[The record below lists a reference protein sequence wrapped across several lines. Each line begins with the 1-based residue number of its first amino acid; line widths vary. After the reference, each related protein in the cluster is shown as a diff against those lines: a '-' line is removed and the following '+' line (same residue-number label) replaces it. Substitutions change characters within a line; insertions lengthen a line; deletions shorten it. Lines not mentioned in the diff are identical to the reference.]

1 VVLMACS
8 TCNCNEGREC
18 SGSLA
23 ASRAALGLAPMAP
36 LHTRDGGTYFHN
48 GRAWPIEHDTPP
60 ESAEVVTSRA
70 MACILFAIVV
80 ITCAL
85 FGVLM
90 IPL

>member
-8 TCNCNEGREC
+8 TCNCNEGRQC
-18 SGSLA
+18 AGSLA
-23 ASRAALGLAPMAP
+23 ASRAALGLPP
-36 LHTRDGGTYFHN
+36 LHQMDGGHEVRH
-48 GRAWPIEHDTPP
+48 GIAWPIERDTAPESP
-60 ESAEVVTSRA
+60 ESAAHKALAV
-70 MACILFAIVV
+70 ACILFAIVV